1 MDNLSQDEH
10 RKLENEKHHPFERS
24 ENMPRIKMGG
34 KTVKLPYAKGGK
46 VKGYAGGGKVKLP
59 KMMNRGGRAR

>member
-1 MDNLSQDEH
+1 MVKIP
-10 RKLENEKHHPFERS
+10 KL
-24 ENMPRIKMGG
+24 KMKG
-34 KTVKLPYAKGGK
+34 KTVSLPYAKGGK

>member
-1 MDNLSQDEH
+1 MDNLSQDER
-10 RKLENEKHHPFERS
+10 RKLGDEKHHPW
-24 ENMPRIKMGG
+24 NGGDMPKIKMGG

-46 VKGYAGGGKVKLP
+46 VKGYGGGGKVKLP

>member
-1 MDNLSQDEH
+1 
-10 RKLENEKHHPFERS
+10 
-24 ENMPRIKMGG
+24 MPKVKMGG

-46 VKGYAGGGKVKLP
+46 VKGYAGGGKIKMP